1 MTRTYRPVVTWL
13 DQALACASEA
23 IERLDEHTFLAEHA
37 AVHAEPRSGTLD
49 LVASAFEREY
59 WRRFPEGRDD

>member
-1 MTRTYRPVVTWL
+1 MNRTYRPVVVWL

-23 IERLDEHTFLAEHA
+23 IERMPEDRFLAEHA

-49 LVASAFEREY
+49 IVASAYEREY
-59 WRRFPEGRDD
+59 WRRYPEGRE